1 MKQSLASVFALAVG
15 TFASIIPYHDSVQL
29 THEPTLKPRKA
40 CENTPKSRHCWGE
53 YSLDTNYYEVTPD
66 TGRTAEYWLSAEEGP
81 CAPDGYN
88 RTCMTFNGTIPGP
101 TIIANWG
108 DKINVHVTNRM
119 VNNGTAIHW
128 HGVRQLNSLL
138 ADGVPGV
145 TQCPIAPGESMT
157 YEFRATQYGSSWY
170 HSHFSLQYSEG
181 LFGGMI
187 INGPANGDYDEDLGT
202 LLLQD

>member
-1 MKQSLASVFALAVG
+1 
-15 TFASIIPYHDSVQL
+15 
-29 THEPTLKPRKA
+29 
-40 CENTPKSRHCWGE
+40 
-53 YSLDTNYYEVTPD
+53 
-66 TGRTAEYWLSAEEGP
+66 
-81 CAPDGYN
+81 
-88 RTCMTFNGTIPGP
+88 MTFNGTIPGP

-108 DKINVHVTNRM
+108 DKIKVHVTNRM

>member
-66 TGRTAEYWLSAEEGP
+66 TGRTAEYWLLAEEGL

-88 RTCMTFNGTIPGP
+88 RTCMAFNGTIPGP

-108 DKINVHVTNRM
+108 DKIKVHVTNRM

-145 TQCPIAPGESMT
+145 TQCPIAPGESMI
-157 YEFRATQYGSSWY
+157 YEFRAT
-170 HSHFSLQYSEG
+170 
-181 LFGGMI
+181 
-187 INGPANGDYDEDLGT
+187 
-202 LLLQD
+202 